1 METNQPIINEYEKTI
16 LAQNLILI
24 QGSNELKYTSEEIK
38 MFNELSENVNIFY
51 PRNKNEKINQE
62 KLLKDIKKINEYIL
76 KYENQISIILFSS
89 NPISETVKLKMQKQF
104 QRIEKLA
111 NLIYSKYEELD
122 I

>member
-76 KYENQISIILFSS
+76 KYENQISIILFNSK
-89 NPISETVKLKMQKQF
+89 PISETVKLKMQKQF